1 MDARNS
7 HEPETAATKLGSS
20 FKSQPSVLKMYVDNL
35 DRRERR
41 GVGWSTAWDLQRG
54 KAYYECHAL
63 QEGAA
68 SHWSLAEGPRRCGFS
83 SHMVFVTT
91 PIGRFKKVCG
101 CMRAQKP

>member
-7 HEPETAATKLGSS
+7 HEPETAATKLGNS
-20 FKSQPSVLKMYVDNL
+20 FKSQPSVLKMHVDNL

-41 GVGWSTAWDLQRG
+41 GFGWCTAWDLQRG
-54 KAYYECHAL
+54 KAYHQCLAL

-68 SHWSLAEGPRRCGFS
+68 SHWSLAEGPRRCGFN

-91 PIGRFKKVCG
+91 PIRDFKRCVDG
-101 CMRAQKP
+101 